1 MRIDY
6 IREATNMAPTIE
18 ELIKKAE
25 STHSL
30 TEAELVILLSEPA
43 AAEPLFD
50 AADRVREK
58 YMGPQVELRGL
69 IEFSNICR
77 QNCLYCGLR
86 RDNRQVERYRLDEN
100 TILAFGR
107 RAAEL
112 GYKTLVLQSG
122 EDEYFTPERLGPVLD
137 ELKRLGVALTLSI
150 GEKTRKEYEAL
161 RNAGADR
168 YLLRIETTDKALY
181 EKLDPGM
188 SWDNRVRCLQDLKEL
203 GFEVGT
209 GSLVGLPGQTVESLA
224 RDLLFFKKID
234 ADMIG
239 IGPFIP
245 NPDTPLAEASGGTF
259 DLACRM
265 MSLTRLLL
273 PDANIP
279 ATTAM
284 ETLQPDGRM
293 LALKRGAN
301 VVMPNVTDT
310 DYRKMYMLYPGK
322 ICINDAPA
330 DCRVCVTGKIK
341 GIGRVVSQDQGFR
354 RKRNQASVPVTVEE

>member
-1 MRIDY
+1 M
-6 IREATNMAPTIE
+6 NSLIE
-18 ELIKKAE
+18 ELLSKAE
-25 STHSL
+25 QEHRLSAKELVVLL
-30 TEAELVILLSEPA
+30 TEPDA
-43 AAEPLFD
+43 AAPLYA

-58 YMGPQVELRGL
+58 YVGPQVELRGL
-69 IEFSNICR
+69 IEFSNICK

-86 RDNRQVERYRLDEN
+86 RDNQQVPRYRLEAQM
-100 TILAFGR
+100 ILDFGR
-107 RAAEL
+107 RAVEL

-122 EDEYFTPERLGPVLD
+122 EDEFFAPERFGPVLA
-137 ELKRLGVALTLSI
+137 ELKKMGVALTLSI
-150 GEKTRKEYEAL
+150 GEKTREEYAAL
-161 RNAGADR
+161 RAAGADR
-168 YLLRIETTDKALY
+168 YLLRIETTDKELY
-181 EKLDPGM
+181 EKMDPGM
-188 SWDNRVRCLQDLKEL
+188 SWDNRVRCLRDLKEL

-209 GSLVGLPGQTVESLA
+209 GSLVGLPGQSVESLA
-224 RDLLFFKKID
+224 RDILFFQELD
-234 ADMIG
+234 VDMVG

-245 NPDTPLAEASGGTF
+245 TPDTPLADAAGGTF

-265 MSLTRLLL
+265 MALTRLLL

-330 DCRVCVTGKIK
+330 DCRGCVTAKIE
-341 GIGRVVSQDQGFR
+341 GIGRTISQDQGFR
-354 RKRNQASVPVTVEE
+354 RKRNPEG

>member
-1 MRIDY
+1 VT
-6 IREATNMAPTIE
+6 ESLNVLVA
-18 ELIKKAE
+18 KAE
-25 STHSL
+25 RYHQL
-30 TEAELVILLSEPA
+30 TAEEIVVLLTNPDPADIL
-43 AAEPLFD
+43 FQ
-50 AADRVREK
+50 AADRVRQK
-58 YMGPQVELRGL
+58 YVGSQVELRGL
-69 IEFSNICR
+69 VEFSNTCR

-86 RDNRQVERYRLDEN
+86 RDNRKVPRYRLEAD
-100 TILAFGR
+100 TILDFGR

-122 EDEYFTPERLGPVLD
+122 EDEFFSPERLGPILS
-137 ELKRLGVALTLSI
+137 ELKTLGVALTLSI
-150 GEKTRKEYEAL
+150 GEKTREEYEAL
-161 RNAGADR
+161 RKAGADR

-188 SWDNRVRCLQDLKEL
+188 SWDNRLRCLRDLKEL
-203 GFEVGT
+203 GYEVGT

-224 RDLLFFKKID
+224 RDILFFQELD
-234 ADMIG
+234 ADMVG

-245 NPDTPLAEASGGTF
+245 NPDTPLADADGGTF

-265 MSLTRLLL
+265 MALTRLLL
-273 PDANIP
+273 PDTNIP

-293 LALKRGAN
+293 LALQRGAN

-322 ICINDAPA
+322 ICLNDAPE
-330 DCRVCVTGKIK
+330 DCRSCVTGKIQA
-341 GIGRVVSQDQGFR
+341 IGRTISQDQGFR
-354 RKRNQASVPVTVEE
+354 RRRTAAE

>member
-1 MRIDY
+1 VS
-6 IREATNMAPTIE
+6 
-18 ELIKKAE
+18 ELIEAIIDKAE
-25 STHSL
+25 YEHSMSLEEIVLLL
-30 TEAELVILLSEPA
+30 TTPEAEKLYE
-43 AAEPLFD
+43 

-58 YMGPQVELRGL
+58 YIGSQVELRGL
-69 IEFSNICR
+69 VEFSNICR

-86 RDNRQVERYRLDEN
+86 RDNSNIPRYRLEASAIVD
-100 TILAFGR
+100 FGR

-122 EDEYFTPERLGPVLD
+122 EDEFFSPERLGPILS
-137 ELKRLGVALTLSI
+137 ELKQLGVALTLSI
-150 GEKTRKEYEAL
+150 GEKNREEYESL
-161 RNAGADR
+161 RKAGVDR
-168 YLLRIETTDKALY
+168 YLLRIETTDKDLY
-181 EKLDPGM
+181 ERLDPGM
-188 SWDNRVRCLQDLKEL
+188 SWTNRVRCLRDLKDL
-203 GFEVGT
+203 GYEVGT
-209 GSLVGLPGQTVESLA
+209 GSLVGLPGQTIESLA
-224 RDLLFFKKID
+224 RDILFFQELD
-234 ADMIG
+234 VDMVG

-245 NPDTPLAEASGGTF
+245 NPDTPLADADGGTF

-265 MSLTRLLL
+265 MAITRLLL

-322 ICINDAPA
+322 ICLNDAPA

-341 GIGRVVSQDQGFR
+341 AIGRTISVDQGFR
-354 RKRNQASVPVTVEE
+354 RRRTFVKEQ

>member
-1 MRIDY
+1 MGSI
-6 IREATNMAPTIE
+6 IE
-18 ELIKKAE
+18 ELIARAE
-25 STHSL
+25 QTHRLSRD
-30 TEAELVILLSEPA
+30 ELVLLLTDPG
-43 AAEPLFD
+43 AAEPLYE

-58 YMGPQVELRGL
+58 YVGPQVELRGL
-69 IEFSNICR
+69 IEFSNICK

-86 RDNRQVERYRLDEN
+86 RENREIPRYRLEADM
-100 TILAFGR
+100 ILEFGR

-112 GYKTLVLQSG
+112 GYKTVVMQSG
-122 EDEYFTPERLGPVLD
+122 EDEFFTPERLGPVLA
-137 ELKRLGVALTLSI
+137 ELKTLGVALTLSI
-150 GEKTRKEYEAL
+150 GEKTREEYAAL
-161 RNAGADR
+161 RAAGADR
-168 YLLRIETTDKALY
+168 YLLRIETTDKELY

-188 SWDNRVRCLQDLKEL
+188 SWDNRVRCLHDLKEL
-203 GFEVGT
+203 GYEVGT

-224 RDLLFFKKID
+224 QDVLFFQELD
-234 ADMIG
+234 ADMVG

-245 NPDTPLAEASGGTF
+245 NPDTPLADSTGGTF

-265 MSLTRLLL
+265 MALTRLLL
-273 PDANIP
+273 PEANIP

-293 LALKRGAN
+293 LALQRGAN

-330 DCRVCVTGKIK
+330 DCRTCVTGKIQ
-341 GIGRVVSQDQGFR
+341 GIGRTVSQDQGFR
-354 RKRNQASVPVTVEE
+354 RRRGPAG

>member
-1 MRIDY
+1 MTLLIDRILTKAQ
-6 IREATNMAPTIE
+6 RNHRLTEE
-18 ELIKKAE
+18 EL
-25 STHSL
+25 
-30 TEAELVILLSEPA
+30 VFMLSDRA
-43 AAEPLFD
+43 AAEPLYA
-50 AADRVREK
+50 AADQVREK
-58 YMGPQVELRGL
+58 VLGPQVELRGL
-69 IEFSNICR
+69 IEFSNICK

-86 RDNRQVERYRLDEN
+86 RDNRQVQRYRLDGDM
-100 TILAFGR
+100 ILSFGR

-122 EDEYFTPERLGPVLD
+122 EDDFYTPERLAPILA
-137 ELKRLGVALTLSI
+137 ELKRLDVALTLSI
-150 GEKTRKEYEAL
+150 GEKSREEYAAFRK
-161 RNAGADR
+161 AGADR
-168 YLLRIETTDKALY
+168 YLLRIETTDKILY

-188 SWDNRVRCLQDLKEL
+188 SWENRVRCLHDLKEL

-209 GSLVGLPGQTVESLA
+209 GSMVGLPGQTLESMA
-224 RDLLFFKKID
+224 RDLLFFRELD

-245 NPDTPLAEASGGTF
+245 NPDTPLAGAAGGAF

-265 MSLTRLLL
+265 VALTRLLL

-284 ETLQPDGRM
+284 ETLHPDGRM

-310 DYRKMYMLYPGK
+310 DYRKLYMLYPGK

-330 DCRVCVTGKIK
+330 DCRACVSGKIR
-341 GIGRVVSQDQGFR
+341 GIGREVSEDQGFR
-354 RKRNQASVPVTVEE
+354 RKRSPSQD